1 MADRQT
7 NYQHLSSFTKIIEH
21 LPGLFEEEDEED
33 IITNLLE
40 LKKPTSLGY
49 SEIIEFYNALALR
62 GISLPK
68 KLHRHI
74 ESVLLSDIRKKLIPA
89 SNVIEICE

>member
-33 IITNLLE
+33 IIANLLE
-40 LKKPTSLGY
+40 LKKPTSLRY
-49 SEIIEFYNALALR
+49 TEIA
-62 GISLPK
+62 
-68 KLHRHI
+68 
-74 ESVLLSDIRKKLIPA
+74 
-89 SNVIEICE
+89 